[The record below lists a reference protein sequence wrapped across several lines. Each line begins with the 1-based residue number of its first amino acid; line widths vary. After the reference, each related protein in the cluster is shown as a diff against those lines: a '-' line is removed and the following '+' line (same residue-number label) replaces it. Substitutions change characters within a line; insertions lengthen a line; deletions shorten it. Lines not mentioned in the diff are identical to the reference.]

1 LKGHHQ
7 LLVIYHYY
15 EKDQSYIDNFSHFIQ
30 FGYKPHLNYVIV
42 IAGSYTIG
50 LPKAPNIE
58 YLFTKNENFDYGGYA
73 AAIKTLGLS
82 DRYDHF
88 IFVNSSVRGPFLP
101 VYAKRSWEQILI
113 DLFDQSVGVVGTAI
127 SLTPSHHSIAKLY
140 HAKYGKTA
148 LNERILSHVQTTCYA
163 LSKDSLSFLVNSGFY
178 DITRALSK
186 DETVCD
192 YEIRLSQLLLEHG
205 LNLKCLL
212 PEYSQPDYRE
222 LKHEINPKSKEG
234 DSGFEKSYF
243 GRTTHPYESIFI
255 KTSRKAFSD
264 KYLKQLAC
272 SMFVNTSIEKS
283 IVDSD
288 IARQYCLSCEKSIS
302 MEIQDQKQKPIWKKY
317 SKIDSA
323 LMKIICKR
331 NP

>member
-1 LKGHHQ
+1 LKDYHQ

-15 EKDQSYIDNFSHFIQ
+15 EKDQSYIDNFSHFIR
-30 FGYKPHLNYVIV
+30 FAYKPHLNYVIV
-42 IAGSYTIG
+42 VAGSYTID

-113 DLFDQSVGVVGTAI
+113 DLFDPSVGVVGTAI

-148 LNERILSHVQTTCYA
+148 LNERILAHVQTTCYA
-163 LSKDSLSFLVNSGFY
+163 LSKDALRFLVDSGFY
-178 DITRALSK
+178 EIIRALSK
-186 DETVCD
+186 DETVRD

-205 LNLKCLL
+205 HNLKCLL
-212 PEYSQPDYRE
+212 PEYSQPDYRK
-222 LKHEINPKSKEG
+222 LKHDINVNS
-234 DSGFEKSYF
+234 
-243 GRTTHPYESIFI
+243 
-255 KTSRKAFSD
+255 SR
-264 KYLKQLAC
+264 
-272 SMFVNTSIEKS
+272 
-283 IVDSD
+283 
-288 IARQYCLSCEKSIS
+288 
-302 MEIQDQKQKPIWKKY
+302 WKKP
-317 SKIDSA
+317 KVPTSA
-323 LMKIICKR
+323 QAVIL
-331 NP
+331 